1 MAKRK
6 KKAPVVQARKVSTAG
21 LLMRQARGAL
31 AWSQED
37 LSHYSGMSKAGIAKQ
52 ERGDRLLLRKPYARA
67 LADAFTKGGF
77 PLTSQQLLGQ

>member
-1 MAKRK
+1 VARRK
-6 KKAPVVQARKVSTAG
+6 KVVKARAKVSTAG
-21 LLMRQARGAL
+21 LLMRQARTAL
-31 AWSQED
+31 SWSQED

-77 PLTSQQLLGQ
+77 PLSEKQLLGQ